1 MQTIS
6 TQLTTALY
14 MLAVIIIELAI
25 IAIELKK

>member
-6 TQLTTALY
+6 TQLTAALY

-25 IAIELKK
+25 IVVEIK